1 MNLIAIRQP
10 ADELDT
16 VSPEN
21 PGGGAS
27 EGMSIIKWVV
37 TFVVRRWLLIAA
49 VAAVVAS
56 VGFVAMMM
64 ERPKFT
70 ATSIVL
76 INPSQDRTLSQDQQ
90 ITGAELIPASAIV
103 ESHIEVLTSP
113 MMMGRLVDSL
123 GLATNPELNG
133 GVELPSTPPLEGSPE
148 AAQFAR
154 MRQSIVNAVGGAV
167 DVRRRASSYA
177 VEINVTTEN
186 PELSATMANRLV
198 DLYMDYQVEARFQTA
213 ERANAWL
220 STRLVEL
227 REDVQRKE
235 AETERFRSESGLLST
250 QGVLFTEQQTSEI
263 QGSVLQARADLAQ
276 REAQYRQLQQVLQS
290 GGNGDTIAGVLN
302 SDVISSLRA
311 READIA
317 RRQADA
323 ESRYGEL
330 HPAVQN
336 IRAERQDIRDQINAE
351 VARVAASLR
360 NEVEIARA
368 RVDTLQG
375 SLGDVRGQLAGNSE
389 ALVRLRELER
399 EAAASRTVYESFL
412 QRFHEISDQG
422 NLRTSTTQL
431 VSAATVPTRK
441 SSPALR
447 MALIVSIAIGLA
459 LGLVAGLIAEALDE
473 GFRTADEV
481 ERKLNVSVL
490 SSVPKL
496 RTKELKA
503 LPENVRH
510 PAGYLIERQ
519 MSAFTESL
527 RVART
532 SIVYG
537 QAHGKNQIVAVTSA
551 LPNEGKTTVS
561 LCLARASALS
571 QQRVLIIDCDLRRRS
586 LKEVL
591 GFEPEIGLLQVL
603 AGEADWRR
611 AIFLDEASGM
621 HVLPLRESRFISE
634 DVFGSG
640 EMSKLLG
647 DLRNHYDLIL
657 LDCAP
662 VLAVAETRVI
672 ASLADSTV
680 IVARWEKTPVKAVR
694 TTLQQLTSTRDN
706 VLGIILN
713 NVDTRVPGYSY
724 HMGSY
729 YEA

>member
-1 MNLIAIRQP
+1 MNLIALRQSV
-10 ADELDT
+10 DELDT
-16 VSPEN
+16 VAPE
-21 PGGGAS
+21 PQGGSDGVS
-27 EGMSIIKWVV
+27 LIKWVLA
-37 TFVVRRWLLIAA
+37 FLVRRWLLIAA
-49 VAAVVAS
+49 VTAVVAS
-56 VGFVAMMM
+56 VGFVGMMM

-70 ATSIVL
+70 ATSIIL
-76 INPSQDRTLSQDQQ
+76 INPAQDRVLSQDQQ
-90 ITGAELIPASAIV
+90 ITGNDLTPASAIV

-113 MMMGRLVDSL
+113 MLMARLVDSL

-133 GVELPSTPPLEGSPE
+133 GIELPATPPAEGTPE

-167 DVRRRASSYA
+167 NVRRRSSSYA

-186 PELSATMANRLV
+186 PELSAEMANRLV
-198 DLYMDYQVEARFQTA
+198 DLYMEYQIEARFQTA

-227 REDVQRKE
+227 RQDVQIKE
-235 AETERFRSESGLLST
+235 AETERFRAASGLLST

-263 QGSVLQARADLAQ
+263 QGSMLQARADLAS

-302 SDVISSLRA
+302 SDVVASLRS

-330 HPAVQN
+330 HPTVQN
-336 IRAERQDIRDQINAE
+336 VRAERQDIQDQISSE
-351 VARVAASLR
+351 VARIAASLR

-375 SLGDVRGQLAGNSE
+375 SLGTVRGQLAGNSE
-389 ALVRLRELER
+389 SLVRLRELER
-399 EAAASRTVYESFL
+399 EAAAARTVYESFL

-422 NLRTSTTQL
+422 NMRSSTTQL

-447 MALIVSIAIGLA
+447 TALLVSVAIGLA
-459 LGLVAGLIAEALDE
+459 LGLVAGIVAESLDE
-473 GFRTADEV
+473 GFRSADEV
-481 ERKLNVSVL
+481 EQKLKVAVL
-490 SSVPKL
+490 SSVPQL
-496 RTKELKA
+496 RTKDMKT
-503 LPENVRH
+503 LPEHLRH
-510 PAGYLIERQ
+510 PAGYLVERQ

-537 QAHGKNQIVAVTSA
+537 NAHGKNQIIAVTSA

-571 QQRVLIIDCDLRRRS
+571 QQKVLIIDCDLRRRS

-591 GFEPEIGLLQVL
+591 DFEPEIGLLQVL
-603 AGEADWRR
+603 AGEADWRQ

-634 DVFGSG
+634 DIFGSG

-662 VLAVAETRVI
+662 VLAVAETRVV

-694 TTLQQLTSTRDN
+694 TTLQQLSSTRDN
-706 VLGIILN
+706 VLGVILN